1 MAVIVERS
9 FLDWQ
14 QRLNWWRTKQRL
26 DTNLRIQVEQMEELV
41 RKRNLLRRQYASLAM
56 ARRLLA
62 LWHAVHIPIGMALF
76 TAAFI
81 HIGAAIYYAT
91 LLR

>member
-1 MAVIVERS
+1 MDASIRLQADQLER
-9 FLDWQ
+9 LIQ
-14 QRLNWWRTKQRL
+14 QR
-26 DTNLRIQVEQMEELV
+26 NLM
-41 RKRNLLRRQYASLAM
+41 RRQIASLAM
-56 ARRLLA
+56 ARRGLA
-62 LWHAVHIPIGMALF
+62 LWHAVHVPIGLALF